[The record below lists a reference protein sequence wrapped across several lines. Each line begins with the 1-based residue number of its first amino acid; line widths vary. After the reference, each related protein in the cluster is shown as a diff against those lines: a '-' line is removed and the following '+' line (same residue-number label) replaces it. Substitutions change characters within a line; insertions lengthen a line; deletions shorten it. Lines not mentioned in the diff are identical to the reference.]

1 MSKRSQHSGLFKAIL
16 FDEDS
21 NVKQV
26 SCMLAGR
33 LSNEQLKF
41 KSGEVLFR
49 VYMTNK
55 VLLH

>member
-1 MSKRSQHSGLFKAIL
+1 VAFPKPFFAMA
-16 FDEDS
+16 FDEAS

-41 KSGEVLFR
+41 KSNEVLFR
-49 VYMTNK
+49 VCITNK